1 MQSNLF
7 HLLSPLN
14 VKVPQRRQNAVKYGF
29 SLKGELNTTENNI
42 RQNLSNLVGGER
54 RVCAA
59 ETLGGLQVMRGQHE
73 GP

>member
-1 MQSNLF
+1 M
-7 HLLSPLN
+7 
-14 VKVPQRRQNAVKYGF
+14 KYGF

-42 RQNLSNLVGGER
+42 WQNLSNLVGEER

-59 ETLGGLQVMRGQHE
+59 ETLGGLQVMRGQRE